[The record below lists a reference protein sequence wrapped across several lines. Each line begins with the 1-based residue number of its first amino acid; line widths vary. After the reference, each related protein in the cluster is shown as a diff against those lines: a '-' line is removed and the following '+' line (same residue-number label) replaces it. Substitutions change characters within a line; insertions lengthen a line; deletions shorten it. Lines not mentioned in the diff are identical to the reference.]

1 MDAWINFIRIPTGFL
16 FEVFHFLSVR
26 FHAGRLIWILICWP
40 AVTAP
45 LRQIRSRSQSC
56 FLGSIK
62 AYVTCWRLPGLGAA
76 FPGTYWQGNHA
87 VTTRPP
93 SIVSLICQR
102 EASYQPLSFI
112 QWPWWRPVWVTET
125 SGRASR
131 KELWE
136 HPWSSDLYCDWLNRT
151 CLFNYAWGGHHFRLT
166 RGHSHAQEVLP
177 QSKSTSHNMPCRG
190 CPAASRPPRGSSGL
204 QPFLISQSAFC
215 ESASILSARSD
226 VVHWL

>member
-1 MDAWINFIRIPTGFL
+1 MNFIRIPTGFL
-16 FEVFHFLSVR
+16 FEVFHLLSLR
-26 FHAGRLIWILICWP
+26 FHAGRLIWIWWP

-45 LRQIRSRSQSC
+45 LCQIRWRSQSC

-62 AYVTCWRLPGLGAA
+62 APVTCWRLPGLGAA
-76 FPGTYWQGNHA
+76 FPGTYWQWNHA

-112 QWPWWRPVWVTET
+112 QWPWWRPVWVTKT

-136 HPWSSDLYCDWLNRT
+136 HPWSSDLHCCAGDWLNRT
-151 CLFNYAWGGHHFRLT
+151 CLFNYAWGDVISSWLEVIHMPR
-166 RGHSHAQEVLP
+166 RYSHSLNLHLIICPVGAVLHP
-177 QSKSTSHNMPCRG
+177 PG
-190 CPAASRPPRGSSGL
+190 PPGAARGSGL
-204 QPFLISQSAFC
+204 SWFPNLPSVNQHPFYLLWRCALI
-215 ESASILSARSD
+215 I
-226 VVHWL
+226 VI